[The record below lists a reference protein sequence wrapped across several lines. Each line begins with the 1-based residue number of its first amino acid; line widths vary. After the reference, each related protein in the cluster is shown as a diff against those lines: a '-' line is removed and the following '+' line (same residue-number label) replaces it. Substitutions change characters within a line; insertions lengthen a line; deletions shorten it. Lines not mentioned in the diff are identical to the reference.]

1 MSCLGITHHVV
12 PPGRLARSAEQAA
25 PHLRA
30 IWAATAA
37 GAIGFGHVVQH
48 AGAFRFVSDK
58 PIVLIVGDDFEL
70 SYGPAAFHRKS
81 LRRFLRDAGAAVIV
95 SGAPDPMP
103 YGAALA
109 GAILTGRNAII
120 IESREAHEPA
130 WIALVKEAQPGLP
143 LLISTPGATS
153 GVRH

>member
-1 MSCLGITHHVV
+1 MSALGITHHVV
-12 PPGRLARSAEQAA
+12 APDRLARSAERAA

-37 GAIGFGHVVQH
+37 GTIGFGHVVQH
-48 AGAFRFVSDK
+48 AGPFRFVSRR
-58 PIVLIVGDDFEL
+58 PVLLIVGDDFDL
-70 SYGPAAFHRKS
+70 SYGPAAFDRKS

-109 GAILTGRNAII
+109 GAILTGKNTAI
-120 IESREAHEPA
+120 IESREAQEPA

-143 LLISTPGATS
+143 LLVSTPSATS
-153 GVRH
+153 QVRH

>member
-1 MSCLGITHHVV
+1 MSVLGIVHHIV
-12 PPGRLARSAEQAA
+12 PPDRLARSAEQAA

-37 GAIGFGHVVQH
+37 GTIGFGHVIQH
-48 AGAFRFVSDK
+48 SGAFRFTLRRPV
-58 PIVLIVGDDFEL
+58 VLIVGDDFDL
-70 SYGPAAFHRKS
+70 SFEPAAFHRKS

-109 GAILTGRNAII
+109 GAILTGKYAII

-143 LLISTPGATS
+143 LLVSTPGATS
-153 GVRH
+153 TVRH

>member
-1 MSCLGITHHVV
+1 MSALGITHHIV
-12 PPGRLARSAEQAA
+12 PPDRLSRSAEQAA

-48 AGAFRFVSDK
+48 TGAFRFPCSRPV
-58 PIVLIVGDDFEL
+58 VLIVGDDFDL

-81 LRRFLRDAGAAVIV
+81 LRRFLRTAGAAVIV

-130 WIALVKEAQPGLP
+130 WIALVNEAQPGLP

-153 GVRH
+153 AVRH

>member
-1 MSCLGITHHVV
+1 MSASGVTHHIV
-12 PPGRLARSAEQAA
+12 PPERLARSAEQAA

-37 GAIGFGHVVQH
+37 GVIGLGHIVAH
-48 AGAFRFVSDK
+48 AGAFRFTTDK
-58 PIVLIVGDDFEL
+58 PVVLIVGDDYDL
-70 SYGPAAFHRKS
+70 SHGPAAFHRKS
-81 LRRFLRDAGAAVIV
+81 LRRFLRGAGAAAIV

-109 GAILTGRNAII
+109 GAILTGKNAVV

-143 LLISTPGATS
+143 LLVSTPGATS
-153 GVRH
+153 TVRH

>member
-1 MSCLGITHHVV
+1 MSGAGITHHIV
-12 PPGRLARSAEQAA
+12 PPDHLARSAEQAA

-48 AGAFRFVSDK
+48 TGAFRFCSIK
-58 PIVLIVGDDFEL
+58 PILLIVGDDFDL

-81 LRRFLRDAGAAVIV
+81 LCRFLRSAGAAAIV
-95 SGAPDPMP
+95 SGAPDPLP
-103 YGAALA
+103 YSAALA
-109 GAILTGRNAII
+109 GAILTGRNAVI
-120 IESREAHEPA
+120 IESREAHEPL

-143 LLISTPGATS
+143 LLVSTPGATTQ
-153 GVRH
+153 VRH

>member
-1 MSCLGITHHVV
+1 MSALGITHHIVA
-12 PPGRLARSAEQAA
+12 PDRLARSAEQAA

-48 AGAFRFVSDK
+48 AGPFRFSSAK
-58 PIVLIVGDDFEL
+58 PVVLIVGDDFAL
-70 SYGPAAFHRKS
+70 SYGPAGFHRKS
-81 LRRFLRDAGAAVIV
+81 LRRFLRDAGAAAII
-95 SGAPDPMP
+95 SGAPDPGA

-153 GVRH
+153 TVRH

>member
-1 MSCLGITHHVV
+1 MSGLGITHHVV
-12 PPGRLARSAEQAA
+12 PPGCLARSAEQAA

-37 GAIGFGHVVQH
+37 GVIGLGHVVQH
-48 AGAFRFVSDK
+48 AGAFRFASNK
-58 PIVLIVGDDFEL
+58 PIVLIVGDDFDL
-70 SYGPAAFHRKS
+70 SFGPAAFHRKS

-95 SGAPDPMP
+95 SGAPDSMP

-109 GAILTGRNAII
+109 GAILTGKNAII

-130 WIALVKEAQPGLP
+130 WIALVKEAQPRLP
-143 LLISTPGATS
+143 LLVSTPGATS

>member
-1 MSCLGITHHVV
+1 MSALGITHHVV
-12 PPGRLARSAEQAA
+12 PPDHLARSAERAA

-30 IWAATAA
+30 ILSATAA
-37 GAIGFGHVVQH
+37 GVIGFGHVVQH
-48 AGAFRFVSDK
+48 TGAFRFVSRR
-58 PIVLIVGDDFEL
+58 PVVLIVGDDFDL

-81 LRRFLRDAGAAVIV
+81 LRRFIRYAGAAVIV

-109 GAILTGRNAII
+109 GAILTGKNAVI
-120 IESREAHEPA
+120 IESRETHEPA

-153 GVRH
+153 TVRH

>member
-1 MSCLGITHHVV
+1 MSALGITHHVV
-12 PPGRLARSAEQAA
+12 APDRLARSAEQAA
-25 PHLRA
+25 LHLRA

-37 GAIGFGHVVQH
+37 GTVGFGHVVQH
-48 AGAFRFVSDK
+48 AGPFRFVSRR
-58 PIVLIVGDDFEL
+58 PVVLIVGDDFDL
-70 SYGPAAFHRKS
+70 SFGPAAFHRKS
-81 LRRFLRDAGAAVIV
+81 LRRFLRSAGAAVIV

-109 GAILTGRNAII
+109 GAILTGRNALI

-130 WIALVKEAQPGLP
+130 WIELVKKAQSGLP

-153 GVRH
+153 QVRH